1 MTVFELMINLS
12 KYPGDFKVVIDKSC
26 DYEEYGEVNSMT
38 PVKFGCWDD
47 IDRESK
53 DKNAIFLS

>member
-1 MTVFELMINLS
+1 MTVYELIMKLS
-12 KYPGDFKVVIDKSC
+12 RYPSDFKVVIDKEC

-38 PVKFGCWDD
+38 PVKYGCWGD